1 MDRVGRKIAA
11 AAVALL
17 LLCATAGAAG
27 PAPRAK
33 KKAPPQRSGY
43 RQLEEVRIVG
53 NPERPEVLFFLPRA
67 RFRLAPMRAET
78 DWRAEIVRDD
88 IEKSEILR

>member
-17 LLCATAGAAG
+17 LLSAAAWAAG
-27 PAPRAK
+27 PPPRGK
-33 KKAPPQRSGY
+33 KKAPAPKSGY

-67 RFRLAPMRAET
+67 KVRLLPMRTAT
-78 DWRAEIVRDD
+78 DWRGEILRDD
-88 IEKSEILR
+88 IEKSGLPR